1 MSIASDA
8 GTTCALLNANQ
19 VKCWGA
25 NGSGQLGNGTDEQ
38 ESATPVAVVR
48 MNGTGVL
55 NNITSLSGDGSST
68 FCGIRVSKGVVC
80 WGAGQQGQLGNGSDD
95 SSATPVAVVGIGG
108 SGRLGGV
115 RSVVGESGM
124 FCALLVSGGVDCWGQ
139 GSEGQLGDGYYSN
152 RSTPVP
158 VEGLGGSGTLGGV
171 ESITTDGGTVCAT
184 MTSSDVDCW
193 GYGRYGQIGSGRDA
207 STDSPSAVKA
217 VDGSG
222 QLSGVLSVATTG
234 NFTFCATLSSGVAD
248 CWGYGSNGQL
258 GDGAAKNADVPVAV
272 EGVGGSGLLRNVTKV
287 SGQFLSFCAQLA
299 SKGLD
304 CWGLST
310 FGQLGDGTYSESET
324 PVVVKGLAGIGTL
337 TGVLGVS
344 GGNTLCAVL
353 TSGKV
358 DCWGYGKFGQLGD
371 GDTKKSAT
379 PVAVKG
385 VGGIGVLSG
394 VSSVGG
400 MGTLCAILASG
411 NVACWGEPLLG
422 NGSTSRSSTPVEVAG
437 IGN

>member
-1 MSIASDA
+1 
-8 GTTCALLNANQ
+8 
-19 VKCWGA
+19 
-25 NGSGQLGNGTDEQ
+25 
-38 ESATPVAVVR
+38 

-68 FCGIRVSKGVVC
+68 FCGIRISKGVVC
-80 WGAGQQGQLGNGSDD
+80 WGAGQEGQLGNGSDD
-95 SSATPVAVVGIGG
+95 SRATPVAVEGI
-108 SGRLGGV
+108 
-115 RSVVGESGM
+115 
-124 FCALLVSGGVDCWGQ
+124 
-139 GSEGQLGDGYYSN
+139 
-152 RSTPVP
+152 
-158 VEGLGGSGTLGGV
+158 GGSGTLGGV
-171 ESITTDGGTVCAT
+171 RSLVGELGCSAPCWCRAALIAGAGFRRAARRWLLLESLDTSTSERSGGLGNAGRGRGHHDGRRDGLRDDDLERSGLLGLRKIRSDRIGQRRQYRLAKCSQGGRWFRSTQR
-184 MTSSDVDCW
+184 SSQRSDDRKLHVLCDAELWRRGLW
-193 GYGRYGQIGSGRDA
+193 G
-207 STDSPSAVKA
+207 
-217 VDGSG
+217 
-222 QLSGVLSVATTG
+222 
-234 NFTFCATLSSGVAD
+234 C
-248 CWGYGSNGQL
+248 GSNGQL
-258 GDGAAKNADVPVAV
+258 GNGAAENADLPVSV
-272 EGVGGSGLLRNVTKV
+272 EGVGGSGLLHNVTKI
-287 SGQFLSFCAQLA
+287 SGHFLSFCAQLA
-299 SKGLD
+299 SGGLD

-324 PVVVKGLAGIGTL
+324 PVVVKGLSGIGTL

-385 VGGIGVLSG
+385 VGGIGALSG

-400 MGTLCAILASG
+400 TGTLCAILASG

-422 NGSTSRSSTPVEVAG
+422 NGSTSRSSTPVEVDS

>member
-1 MSIASDA
+1 MSSV
-8 GTTCALLNANQ
+8 GVRANK
-19 VKCWGA
+19 VNW
-25 NGSGQLGNGTDEQ
+25 
-38 ESATPVAVVR
+38 ATVPMTA
-48 MNGTGVL
+48 
-55 NNITSLSGDGSST
+55 
-68 FCGIRVSKGVVC
+68 
-80 WGAGQQGQLGNGSDD
+80 
-95 SSATPVAVVGIGG
+95 SATPVAVVGIGG